1 MRVNTKLRNRI
12 AVAATEPSHAPAKRP
27 SRRFWDRVFRRAPR
41 SGQAM
46 QAASEAAGVAPRGK
60 EAATSVEQDVADKD
74 VLDKDI
80 NALNKAADVETEN

>member
-1 MRVNTKLRNRI
+1 
-12 AVAATEPSHAPAKRP
+12 
-27 SRRFWDRVFRRAPR
+27 
-41 SGQAM
+41 M
-46 QAASEAAGVAPRGK
+46 QAASEAAGVARRGK